1 MVPGSGWSRGR
12 QPCSAMAEARRYA
25 IAPLLGERTE
35 ALFRP
40 QTPDSPDQGDAVGG
54 WVNASVLVLI
64 SLATLAF

>member
-1 MVPGSGWSRGR
+1 
-12 QPCSAMAEARRYA
+12 MAEARRYA